1 MRSGCVLTETK
12 IEGSSLRFCVFRP
25 VFVGFE
31 ALPGRPVKRQILV
44 SWPMSHA
51 LSVLLRFYCGLTLS
65 ARVNSLS
72 RLIVSP
78 HWFEVLGADPSLSL
92 RAKSQSRA
100 LGLRTTPCLCTT
112 GVPSCQQ
119 FSGEH

>member
-25 VFVGFE
+25 VFVEVE

-51 LSVLLRFYCGLTLS
+51 LSVVLRFYGGPKIQP
-65 ARVNSLS
+65 A
-72 RLIVSP
+72 LIALFQQADCQP
-78 HWFEVLGADPSLSL
+78 AFVLDA
-92 RAKSQSRA
+92 
-100 LGLRTTPCLCTT
+100 
-112 GVPSCQQ
+112 
-119 FSGEH
+119 